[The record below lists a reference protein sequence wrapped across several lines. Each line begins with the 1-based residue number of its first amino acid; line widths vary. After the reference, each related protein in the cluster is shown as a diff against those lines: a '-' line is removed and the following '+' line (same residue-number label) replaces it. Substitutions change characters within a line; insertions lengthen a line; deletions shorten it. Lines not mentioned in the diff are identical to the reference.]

1 MESYGRIVNG
11 RYEGG
16 RTDDG
21 WCYKSA
27 EAWRT
32 GVGVI
37 YISEA
42 TLNEGETD
50 GWTKKEWLE
59 YTKNEVR
66 QNCESDIWKD
76 DGFIEYIARNILESA
91 EWEDLSTRLIEWTC
105 CLEHSFEDEY
115 KYYKSKL
122 FQSELW
128 DE

>member
-16 RTDDG
+16 RTDNG

-42 TLNEGETD
+42 TLNEGEAG

-59 YTKNEVR
+59 YT
-66 QNCESDIWKD
+66 
-76 DGFIEYIARNILESA
+76 
-91 EWEDLSTRLIEWTC
+91 
-105 CLEHSFEDEY
+105 
-115 KYYKSKL
+115 
-122 FQSELW
+122 
-128 DE
+128 